1 MGAGM
6 IFKKILSGLNVEPIK
21 RSLLN
26 NPQLWD
32 QNPQR
37 RIGQGSPH
45 SEMTDI
51 WVRFGDTANG
61 DFSASVAEHDSIWY
75 PSADVIEG
83 AKRIAFDVMAAVDGE
98 RLGGILITKLP
109 AGGRIHPHSDSGWH
123 AEYYEKFYVA
133 LQAPKGSAFGFES
146 GDIVANDGDCWYFRN
161 DVTHWVTNDSDQ
173 DRISM
178 IICIKTE
185 KFRSAA

>member
-1 MGAGM
+1 M

-21 RSLLN
+21 SSLLN

-37 RIGQGSPH
+37 RICKGSPH

-83 AKRIAFDVMAAVDGE
+83 AKRMAFDVMAAVDGE

-109 AGGRIHPHSDSGWH
+109 PGGRIQPHSDSGWH

-133 LQAPKGSAFGFES
+133 ISAPDKSVFGFDGGEIIA
-146 GDIVANDGDCWYFRN
+146 DNGDCWLFRN
-161 DVTHWVTNDSDQ
+161 NIAHWVINDSDQ

-178 IICIKTE
+178 IICIKTD
-185 KFRSAA
+185 KFRGAA

>member
-1 MGAGM
+1 M
-6 IFKKILSGLNVEPIK
+6 IFKKILSGLNVEPI
-21 RSLLN
+21 RLSLFS

-37 RIGQGSPH
+37 RIGNGSPH

-51 WVRFGDTANG
+51 WVRFGDTSNG
-61 DFSASVAEHDSIWY
+61 DFSSSVAEHDSIWY

-109 AGGRIHPHSDSGWH
+109 PGGRIHPHSDSGWH

-133 LQAPKGSAFGFES
+133 ISAPDKSVFGFDGGEIIA
-146 GDIVANDGDCWYFRN
+146 DNGDCWLFRN
-161 DVTHWVTNDSDQ
+161 NIAHWVINDSDQ

-178 IICIKTE
+178 IICIKTD
-185 KFRSAA
+185 KFMGAA

>member
-1 MGAGM
+1 MR
-6 IFKKILSGLNVEPIK
+6 FKKILSGLNVEPIR
-21 RSLLN
+21 RSLLSK
-26 NPQLWD
+26 PQWWD
-32 QNPQR
+32 QIPQR

-51 WVRFGDTANG
+51 WVRFGDVSSG
-61 DFSASVAEHDSIWY
+61 DFSILGREHDSVWY
-75 PSADVIEG
+75 PCAELLPDV
-83 AKRIAFDVMAAVDGE
+83 KRLAFDVMEAVDGE

-109 AGGRIHPHSDSGWH
+109 PGGRIHPHSDSGWH

-133 LQAPKGSAFGFES
+133 ISAPDKSVFGFDGGEIIA
-146 GDIVANDGDCWYFRN
+146 DNGDCWLFRN
-161 DVTHWVTNDSDQ
+161 NATHWVINDSDQ

-178 IICIKTE
+178 IICIKTD